1 MGRLWLVFLR
11 RKSAFDLSIY
21 AIPKIWEGEGVS

>member
-1 MGRLWLVFLR
+1 MFLR

-21 AIPKIWEGEGVS
+21 AIPREILDLTKASPNLG